1 MQSNRYRRQPPR
13 TTQITYRDSMVLEKA
28 EEAQV
33 NSKRP
38 SFQTKLHDSIQDSN
52 KCAEETFKSIF
63 GNEKAGRVRCSGRMV
78 TPTTLKRKEEIAD
91 IKRQH
96 LNETTRMAKK
106 LDGLQGLVRGLLK
119 QANPELDDEALDT
132 IMENAMEV
140 ENGASTSMP
149 VHDLDKENHP
159 TFEEGELEVEDYE

>member
-1 MQSNRYRRQPPR
+1 
-13 TTQITYRDSMVLEKA
+13 
-28 EEAQV
+28 
-33 NSKRP
+33 
-38 SFQTKLHDSIQDSN
+38 
-52 KCAEETFKSIF
+52 
-63 GNEKAGRVRCSGRMV
+63 
-78 TPTTLKRKEEIAD
+78 
-91 IKRQH
+91 
-96 LNETTRMAKK
+96 MAKK

-140 ENGASTSMP
+140 ENDASTSMP